1 MDKFFEAIERIA
13 PLLTSSIEQ
22 DEQNGRVSE
31 SIMAVLREAGLS
43 KLFLPAS
50 LGGFEIDPITV
61 AKLVERVAHYN
72 AAAAWSVMV
81 SNTSNWISKFLRAEV
96 AEEIYNPSQKTF
108 CAGSFAAPVMA
119 TKTEGGYL
127 IKGQVP
133 LCSNVHQARWI
144 TLLSIV
150 MQDGQPLMNNGMP
163 EMRAVFLKSGDCR
176 ILETWQSLGMKATDS
191 NDVAVEN
198 AFVPQNYSFILS
210 PHSEVNKH
218 YKSALY
224 RFPLAGILSCCL
236 IVPVALAIA
245 TNAIEELKLLT
256 GKVPSGSAATLK
268 EKAGFQRKLGIAEGL
283 VSSARAYLHQSLSDC
298 WNKVQSGEEASLQD
312 KANLLL
318 AASHVNMSCTNAVD
332 LVYSASGTT
341 GVYKRN
347 NISRHFTDM
356 QVVRQHGFANE
367 NRFET
372 AAQLILGLQPD
383 FFPAIL

>member
-1 MDKFFEAIERIA
+1 MDKFLEAIERIA
-13 PLLTSSIEQ
+13 PVLTKTIET

-31 SIMAVLREAGLS
+31 SILTALREAGLY

-50 LGGFEIDPITV
+50 LGGFETDPVTV

-72 AAAAWSVMV
+72 AAAGWSVMV
-81 SNTSNWISKFLRAEV
+81 MNVSNWICKFLPAEV
-96 AEEIYNPSQKTF
+96 AEEIYHPARKTF
-108 CAGSFAAPVMA
+108 CAGTFAAPVFA
-119 TKTEGGYL
+119 TKTDGGYL
-127 IKGQVP
+127 VKGQAP
-133 LCSNVHQARWI
+133 LCSNVHQAQWI
-144 TLLSIV
+144 ALLSIV
-150 MQDGQPLMNNGMP
+150 MQDGHPVINNGMP
-163 EMRAVFLKSGDCR
+163 EMRAVFLKSEDCN
-176 ILETWQSLGMKATDS
+176 ILETWQALGMKATDS
-191 NDVAVEN
+191 NDVIVDN
-198 AFVPQNYSFILS
+198 AFVPQNRSFILS
-210 PHSEVNKH
+210 PYSEMNKH
-218 YKSALY
+218 YKNALY

-256 GKVPSGSAATLK
+256 GKVPAGSASTLK
-268 EKAGFQRKLGIAEGL
+268 EKAGFQRKLGIAEAL
-283 VSSARAYLHQSLSDC
+283 VSAARTHLHQSLSEC
-298 WNKVQSGEEASLQD
+298 WNKVQSGEEATLQD
-312 KANLLL
+312 KAKLLL
-318 AASHVNMSCTNAVD
+318 AASHVNMSCANAVD

-383 FFPAIL
+383 FLPAML